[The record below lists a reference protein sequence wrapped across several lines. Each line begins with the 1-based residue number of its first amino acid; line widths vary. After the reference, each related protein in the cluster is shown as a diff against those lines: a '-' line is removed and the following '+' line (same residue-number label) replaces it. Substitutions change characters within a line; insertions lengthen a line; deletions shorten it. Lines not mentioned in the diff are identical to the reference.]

1 MTEKLIQRAER
12 MARSDADRGRVY
24 AYLQTEGRSRLIEA
38 AEQGRVPATAISTLL
53 IDAFGK
59 ETMTAAMMRQFCGL
73 ACAAILSE
81 AGFDVDQTGVR
92 TWKDPL
98 FSFGS
103 TYRRRAVPTGE
114 ASPLLARFIEALTEV
129 EVRQAEAL
137 IRARLQSFEQA
148 SSSR

>member
-12 MARSDADRGRVY
+12 MARSDANRGRVY
-24 AYLQTEGRSRLIEA
+24 AYLQNEGRSRLIEA
-38 AEQGRVPATAISTLL
+38 AEQGSVPATAISTLL
-53 IDAFGK
+53 INAFGK
-59 ETMTAAMMRQFCGL
+59 ETMTAPMMRQFCGL

-103 TYRRRAVPTGE
+103 TYRRRAVPTSE
-114 ASPLLARFIEALTEV
+114 VYPLLVRFIESLTEA
-129 EVRQAEAL
+129 ELRQAEAL
-137 IRARLQSFEQA
+137 IRTRLQSFERTP
-148 SSSR
+148 SDR